1 MSDNLEAMRK
11 AARDVFGN
19 QPMIDAERQRAEY
32 AAQFAEEDRL
42 SAARSEGWQEAHDP
56 RECGHP
62 RACYLDKNWPE
73 SEKNYDPATKTG
85 EPPMVYRCIM
95 CESEERERRYREALE
110 RLQSGCFFLHPSEV
124 KRIVDE
130 ALSPG

>member
-1 MSDNLEAMRK
+1 MD
-11 AARDVFGN
+11 N
-19 QPMIDAERQRAEY
+19 QPMIGAERQRREY
-32 AAQFAEEDRL
+32 AANVVVGDYVETDRER
-42 SAARSEGWQEAHDP
+42 AARSEGWQEAHDP
-56 RECGHP
+56 RPECGHP

-85 EPPMVYRCIM
+85 DPPMVYRCIM

-110 RLQSGCFFLHPSEV
+110 RLQSGCFFLHPAEV